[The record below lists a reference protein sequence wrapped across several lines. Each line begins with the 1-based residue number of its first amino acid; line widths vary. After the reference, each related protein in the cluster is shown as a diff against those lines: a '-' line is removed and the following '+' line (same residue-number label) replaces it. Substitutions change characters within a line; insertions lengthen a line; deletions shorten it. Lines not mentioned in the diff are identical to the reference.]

1 MCDEYTQSMNMNAH
15 GNLSNIKRFYTDEE
29 YDAIVK
35 WALNIYPN
43 GLPIK
48 KISEENRAAAKNNEK
63 QWGNLMINQISN
75 TQWTTKLGER
85 IVHDVLV
92 LRGESPRKPIKKEGY
107 QPDWETDDYIYEVK
121 TRNWTTTGTCG
132 EKVLGTP
139 YKYMDIP
146 EIYGK
151 PLRIVCVA
159 YQEWELTN
167 TNLRVFGE
175 LTARKRAFIDYIES
189 QDISYIKFSELVKD
203 IYT

>member
-1 MCDEYTQSMNMNAH
+1 MQQQLNTTTT
-15 GNLSNIKRFYTDEE
+15 KRIFNNEQYNT
-29 YDAIVK
+29 IVK

-43 GLPIK
+43 SLPIK
-48 KISEENRAAAKNNEK
+48 NVSKENRDAANNYEK

-75 TQWTTKLGER
+75 TQWTTKLGEG

-92 LRGESPRKPIKKEGY
+92 LRGESPRKPISKQGY
-107 QPDWETDDYIYEVK
+107 KPDWETDDYIYEVK
-121 TRNWTTTGTCG
+121 TRNWTTNGTCG
-132 EKVLGTP
+132 EKVLGTS

-146 EIYGK
+146 IIYGK